1 VDLSDWIEQ
10 GYIIEHPDRIDYDD
24 VYNRLLTFFK
34 NYNVQCVGYDPFSA
48 HELQAKLKGNLELS
62 HIPIVPVPQSMS
74 VMSPPSK
81 YFEYLVLNKKIELGQ
96 NPVLRYC
103 NANARL
109 KFSKT
114 SNLIRISKDDQ
125 LNPIDSI
132 ISTVVALAVYMNQEY
147 NEINFMDE

>member
-1 VDLSDWIEQ
+1 MCWLRPVLST
-10 GYIIEHPDRIDYDD
+10 RI
-24 VYNRLLTFFK
+24 TSETE
-34 NYNVQCVGYDPFSA
+34 G
-48 HELQAKLKGNLELS
+48 ELELS